1 MYAQQPLFKENNK
14 NMVRV
19 GIELSE
25 RSYDIL
31 IGSGIR
37 KQVGE
42 LLKPIFEPSRVI
54 VITHPSI
61 NDLYGEEV
69 VANFIEQGW
78 TTDIIEVPE
87 GESSKSL
94 DQAEKLYDHLLKLNC
109 DRKSLLVALGGGV
122 IGDLVGFVA
131 ATYQRGIP
139 FIQVPT
145 TLLSLVD
152 SSVGGKTA
160 VNHPKGKNMIG
171 AFYQP
176 HLVVADL
183 ETLQTLSQKEYRA
196 GLAEVVKYG
205 VIADAN
211 LFEFLETNYE
221 KIINIDQNFLTYI
234 VETSCAIKASVV
246 EKDERE
252 SHYRMILNFGHTFGH
267 AIESL
272 TEYSQF
278 VHGEAVAIGMVLATK
293 LSHSVGKCSEDVPR
307 RLEVL
312 LKNFGLPVDMPTLNS
327 SAVIKSL
334 YHDKK
339 TVENKIKFILVKE
352 IGSIE
357 IVDQVSEAEILKVL
371 RENLVITKK

>member
-1 MYAQQPLFKENNK
+1 MKRL
-14 NMVRV
+14 
-19 GIELSE
+19 GIELGE

-31 IGSGIR
+31 IGPGLR
-37 KQVGE
+37 KRIGE
-42 LLKPIFEPSRVI
+42 FLKAIFEPSRVI
-54 VITHPSI
+54 IITHPSI
-61 NDLYGEEV
+61 NSLYGEEV
-69 VANFIEQGW
+69 LASFIAQGW

-94 DQAEKLYDHLLKLNC
+94 NQAEKLYDHLLALNC
-109 DRKSLLVALGGGV
+109 DRKSVLVALGGGV

-131 ATYQRGIP
+131 ATYQRGVS

-145 TLLSLVD
+145 TLLSMVD

-176 HLVVADL
+176 RLVVGDL
-183 ETLQTLSQKEYRA
+183 ETLRTLSQKEYRA

-205 VIADAN
+205 VIADAK
-211 LFEFLETNYE
+211 LFEFLETNYKE
-221 KIINIDQNFLTYI
+221 IINLEHKFLTHI

-272 TEYSQF
+272 TGYSQF
-278 VHGEAVAIGMVLATK
+278 VHGEAV
-293 LSHSVGKCSEDVPR
+293 
-307 RLEVL
+307 
-312 LKNFGLPVDMPTLNS
+312 N
-327 SAVIKSL
+327 
-334 YHDKK
+334 
-339 TVENKIKFILVKE
+339 
-352 IGSIE
+352 
-357 IVDQVSEAEILKVL
+357 
-371 RENLVITKK
+371 

>member
-1 MYAQQPLFKENNK
+1 MKRL
-14 NMVRV
+14 
-19 GIELSE
+19 GIELGE

-31 IGSGIR
+31 IGPGLR
-37 KQVGE
+37 KRIGE
-42 LLKPIFEPSRVI
+42 FLKAIFEPSRVI
-54 VITHPSI
+54 IITHPSI
-61 NDLYGEEV
+61 NSLYGEEV
-69 VANFIEQGW
+69 LASFIAQGW

-94 DQAEKLYDHLLKLNC
+94 NQAEKLYDHLLALNC
-109 DRKSLLVALGGGV
+109 DRKSVLVALGGGV

-131 ATYQRGIP
+131 ATYQRGVS

-145 TLLSLVD
+145 TLLSMVD

-176 HLVVADL
+176 RLVVGDL
-183 ETLQTLSQKEYRA
+183 ETLRTLSQKEYRA

-205 VIADAN
+205 VIADAK
-211 LFEFLETNYE
+211 LFEFLETNYKE
-221 KIINIDQNFLTYI
+221 IINLEHKFLTHI

-272 TEYSQF
+272 TGYSQF
-278 VHGEAVAIGMVLATK
+278 VHGEAVAIGMVLAAQ
-293 LSHSVGKCSEDVPR
+293 LSHSMGTCSEKVPK
-307 RLEVL
+307 RLRAL
-312 LKNFGLPVDMPTLNS
+312 LNKLGLPIDMPVL
-327 SAVIKSL
+327 SASDVIESL

-339 TVENKIKFILVKE
+339 TMDHKIKFILVNE

-357 IVDQVSEAEILKVL
+357 IIDQVSEAEILKVL
-371 RENLVITKK
+371 

>member
-1 MYAQQPLFKENNK
+1 MQRLS
-14 NMVRV
+14 
-19 GIELSE
+19 IELGE

-31 IGSGIR
+31 IGPGLR

-42 LLKPIFEPSRVI
+42 FLKAVIDPSRVV

-61 NDLYGEEV
+61 NNLYGEEV
-69 VANFIEQGW
+69 VESLNAQGW
-78 TTDIIEVPE
+78 TTDVIEVPE
-87 GESSKSL
+87 GESSKNL
-94 DQAEKLYDHLLKLNC
+94 AQAEKLYDHLLELNC
-109 DRKSLLVALGGGV
+109 DRKSVLVALGGGV

-145 TLLSLVD
+145 TLLSQVD

-176 HLVVADL
+176 RLVVADL
-183 ETLQTLSQKEYRA
+183 ETLRTLSQKEYRA
-196 GLAEVVKYG
+196 GLAEIVKYG
-205 VIADAN
+205 VIADSK
-211 LFEFLETNYE
+211 LFEFMETHDKDILNLDQ
-221 KIINIDQNFLTYI
+221 KCLAHII
-234 VETSCAIKASVV
+234 ETSCAIKAEVV

-267 AIESL
+267 AVESL
-272 TEYSQF
+272 TQYSQF
-278 VHGEAVAIGMVLATK
+278 VHGEAVSIGMVRAAE
-293 LSHSVGKCSEDVPR
+293 LSYAMGKCSEETPR
-307 RLEVL
+307 RLESL
-312 LKNFGLPVDMPTLNS
+312 LKNLGLPVEMPDLD
-327 SAVIKSL
+327 SASVIESL

-339 TVENKIKFILVKE
+339 TMERKIKFILVKE

-357 IVDQVSEAEILKVL
+357 IMDQVSEAEILKAL
-371 RENLVITKK
+371 

>member
-1 MYAQQPLFKENNK
+1 MQRL
-14 NMVRV
+14 
-19 GIELSE
+19 GIDLGE

-31 IGSGIR
+31 IGPGLR
-37 KQVGE
+37 KRAGE
-42 LLKPIFEPSRVI
+42 FLKAVFQPSRIV

-61 NDLYGEEV
+61 NSLYGEEV
-69 VANFIEQGW
+69 VANFIAQGW

-87 GESSKSL
+87 GESSKNL
-94 DQAEKLYDHLLKLNC
+94 GQAEKLYDHLLELNC
-109 DRKSLLVALGGGV
+109 DRKSVLVALGGGV

-145 TLLSLVD
+145 TLLSQVD

-176 HLVVADL
+176 RLVVADL
-183 ETLQTLSQKEYRA
+183 ETLRTLPQKEYRA

-205 VIADAN
+205 VIADAG
-211 LFEFLETNYE
+211 LFEFLETHYKEILNL
-221 KIINIDQNFLTYI
+221 DQKSLAHI
-234 VETSCAIKASVV
+234 VETSCAIKAEVV

-252 SHYRMILNFGHTFGH
+252 SHYRMVLNFGHTFGH

-272 TEYSQF
+272 TGYSQF
-278 VHGEAVAIGMVLATK
+278 VHGEAVAIGMVLAAQ
-293 LSHSVGKCSEDVPR
+293 LSYSVGKCSEEVPK
-307 RLEVL
+307 RLEAL
-312 LKNFGLPVDMPTLNS
+312 LKNLGLPVDMPGLDS
-327 SAVIKSL
+327 SAVVESL

-339 TVENKIKFILVKE
+339 TMDHKIKFILVKE

-357 IVDQVSEAEILKVL
+357 IVDQISEAEILKVL
-371 RENLVITKK
+371 

>member
-1 MYAQQPLFKENNK
+1 MQRL
-14 NMVRV
+14 
-19 GIELSE
+19 GIELGN

-31 IGSGIR
+31 IGSGLR
-37 KQVGE
+37 KRVGE
-42 LLKPIFEPSRVI
+42 FLKTVCEPSQIV

-61 NDLYGEEV
+61 NGLYGEEV
-69 VANFIEQGW
+69 VTNLVDQGW
-78 TTDIIEVPE
+78 TTNIIEVPE

-94 DQAEKLYDHLLKLNC
+94 SQAGQLYDHLLELNC
-109 DRKSLLVALGGGV
+109 DRKSVLVALGGGV

-131 ATYQRGIP
+131 ATYQRGIS

-160 VNHPKGKNMIG
+160 INHPTAKNMIG
-171 AFYQP
+171 VFYQP
-176 HLVVADL
+176 RLVLADL
-183 ETLQTLSQKEYRA
+183 ETLQTLSKKEYRA

-205 VIADAN
+205 VIADIK
-211 LFEFLETNYE
+211 LFEFLENNYQE
-221 KIINIDQNFLTYI
+221 ILNLDHKLLTHI
-234 VETSCAIKASVV
+234 VETSCAIKAGVV

-272 TEYSQF
+272 TDYSQF
-278 VHGEAVAIGMVLATK
+278 VHGEAVAIGMVLAAQ
-293 LSHSVGKCSEDVPR
+293 LSHSVGKCSEETPK
-307 RLEVL
+307 RLQSL
-312 LKNFGLPVDMPTLNS
+312 LKKLGLPVDMPLLNS
-327 SAVIKSL
+327 SAVVESL

-339 TVENKIKFILVKE
+339 TMDHKIKFILVNE

-357 IVDQVSEAEILKVL
+357 IVDQVSEEEILKVL
-371 RENLVITKK
+371 

>member
-1 MYAQQPLFKENNK
+1 MERL
-14 NMVRV
+14 
-19 GIELSE
+19 GIELGE

-31 IGSGIR
+31 IGSR
-37 KQVGE
+37 LRRRVGE
-42 LLKPIFEPSRVI
+42 FLKAICEPSRVI

-61 NDLYGEEV
+61 NSLYGEEV
-69 VANFIEQGW
+69 IASFIAEDW

-94 DQAEKLYDHLLKLNC
+94 DQAEKLYDHLLALNC
-109 DRKSLLVALGGGV
+109 DRKSVLVALGGGV

-131 ATYQRGIP
+131 ATYQRGVS

-145 TLLSLVD
+145 TLLSMVD

-176 HLVVADL
+176 RLVVGDL
-183 ETLQTLSQKEYRA
+183 ETLRTLSQKEYRA

-205 VIADAN
+205 VIADAK
-211 LFEFLETNYE
+211 LFEFLETYHKE
-221 KIINIDQNFLTYI
+221 IINLDHKFLTHI
-234 VETSCAIKASVV
+234 IEISCAIKASVV

-278 VHGEAVAIGMVLATK
+278 VHGEAVAIGMVLAAQ
-293 LSHSVGKCSEDVPR
+293 LSHSIGKCSEQVPK
-307 RLEVL
+307 RLRDL
-312 LKNFGLPVDMPTLNS
+312 LKKLGLPVDMPVLS
-327 SAVIKSL
+327 SLDVIESL

-339 TVENKIKFILVKE
+339 TMDNKIKFVLVNE

-357 IVDQVSEAEILKVL
+357 IIDQVSEAEILKIL
-371 RENLVITKK
+371 

>member
-1 MYAQQPLFKENNK
+1 MKRLEIKL
-14 NMVRV
+14 
-19 GIELSE
+19 GE

-31 IGSGIR
+31 VGPGLR
-37 KQVGE
+37 KRTGE
-42 LLKPIFEPSRVI
+42 FLKDIFEPSRVV

-61 NDLYGEEV
+61 NLLYGEEV
-69 VANFIEQGW
+69 AANFIAQGW
-78 TTDIIEVPE
+78 TTNIIEVSE

-94 DQAEKLYDHLLKLNC
+94 SQAEKLYDHLLALNC
-109 DRKSLLVALGGGV
+109 DRKSVLVALGGGV

-131 ATYQRGIP
+131 ATYQRGIS
-139 FIQVPT
+139 FIQIPT

-152 SSVGGKTA
+152 SSVGGKTG

-176 HLVVADL
+176 RLVVGDL
-183 ETLQTLSQKEYRA
+183 ETLRTLSPKEYRA

-205 VIADAN
+205 VIADAK
-211 LFEFLETNYE
+211 LFEFLETHYKE
-221 KIINIDQNFLTYI
+221 IINLDHQFLTHI
-234 VETSCAIKASVV
+234 IETSCAIKASVV

-278 VHGEAVAIGMVLATK
+278 IHGEAVAIGMVLAAQ
-293 LSHSVGKCSEDVPR
+293 LSYSAGKCSEEVPK
-307 RLEVL
+307 RLEAL
-312 LKNFGLPVDMPTLNS
+312 LKKLGLPVDMPVLNS
-327 SAVIKSL
+327 SAVIESL

-339 TVENKIKFILVKE
+339 TMGHKIKFILVNE

-357 IVDQVSEAEILKVL
+357 IMDQVSEAEILKVL
-371 RENLVITKK
+371 